1 MGKKSCSLSTGVMNN
16 KKPQTRKLSAPDYSC
31 KTAISMIGNY
41 LAGSIDPTVH
51 AEFERH
57 LILCPDCAA
66 FLQTYKK
73 TIEATRAFLRNQPT
87 PSLLRMNRLEKRGP
101 ALVAFTFSLH
111 LFLSHVSL
119 IVG

>member
-1 MGKKSCSLSTGVMNN
+1 MNN
-16 KKPQTRKLSAPDYSC
+16 KKPKTRKLSAPDYSC
-31 KTAISMIGNY
+31 KAAISLIGNY

-51 AEFERH
+51 ADFERH

-87 PSLLRMNRLEKRGP
+87 PRLLRMNRLEKRGR
-101 ALVAFTFSLH
+101 ALVAFTFWLH
-111 LFLSHVSL
+111 LFLFHVSL